1 MRPPRKTSLT
11 AHRNARLVTGAT
23 SEQRLR
29 AAQQLALA
37 THRELLRID
46 LGQVVSR
53 YVGETEKNLRQLFDR
68 AENSNALLFFD
79 EADALF
85 GKRTEVRDAHDRYAN
100 ARTQLEVAAEDR
112 GIAILIGTSMSDGSL
127 TQSRT
132 SLTLRRPIKWP
143 P

>member
-1 MRPPRKTSLT
+1 MRLPPRTPLT

-29 AAQQLALA
+29 AAQQLAVA
-37 THRELLRID
+37 TNRELLRVD
-46 LGQVVSR
+46 LSQVVSK
-53 YVGETEKNLRQLFDR
+53 YIGETEKNLRQLFER
-68 AENSNALLFFD
+68 AENSNVLLFFD

-100 ARTQLEVAAEDR
+100 ARTQLEVAAQDR

-127 TQSRT
+127 AQSKAA
-132 SLTLRRPIKWP
+132 LTLRRPIKWP